1 MLLSHPEASKY
12 AHVFRKW
19 KVVIGG
25 SALSEGLAKKAK
37 ELGITVLAG
46 YGLSETCPVLTVGY
60 YNSLLDNADEETKFK
75 EQITAG
81 VPIPLV
87 NLKIMNPSTG
97 EILSKGEVGE
107 IVARSPWLTREYY
120 RDPAK
125 TEELWKYGWLHT
137 GDLGYIDEY
146 GYVRIVDRIK
156 DAVKSGGE
164 FIPTLI
170 LENIIS
176 LHPSVAQV
184 AVVGAKDEKWGERPV
199 AFIVPKEKF
208 EEKEIREFLKDMVR
222 QGKIQDW
229 WIPDKFIVIDSM
241 PLTSTNKID
250 KKALRERLEKL
261 S

>member
-1 MLLSHPEASKY
+1 M
-12 AHVFRKW
+12 
-19 KVVIGG
+19 
-25 SALSEGLAKKAK
+25 
-37 ELGITVLAG
+37 
-46 YGLSETCPVLTVGY
+46 
-60 YNSLLDNADEETKFK
+60 D
-75 EQITAG
+75 
-81 VPIPLV
+81 
-87 NLKIMNPSTG
+87 PSTG
-97 EILSKGEVGE
+97 EILPKGKIGE
-107 IVARSPWLTREYY
+107 IVVRAPWLTREYY
-120 RDPAK
+120 RDSAK
-125 TEELWKYGWLHT
+125 TEELWKNGWLHT

-146 GYVRIVDRIK
+146 GYIRIVDRTK

-199 AFIVPKEKF
+199 AFIVTKEKF
-208 EEKEIREFLKDMVR
+208 DEKEIREFLKDMVR